1 MADDPVKK
9 YLQTYGG
16 AKPKPSGDSAAS
28 KYLAKYGT
36 PPAPPREEVDLSTNP
51 VSDAAANLFGGL
63 GIGASTTGEGLAR
76 LGEWGAKKL
85 GADGVARTLGRV
97 GDSLDAN
104 TEAIREAV
112 APETTAGGVA
122 QVAGNVAYNVA
133 QFGLPGGAAAR
144 AVKGAGRI
152 AQAAASVAGASPL
165 TAAQAARGKGGSTTE
180 LLAEHTDSPFL
191 DRMASSAGGR
201 IAGDLVA
208 DAALAGTLEAIPAA
222 VRGGKKLARKA
233 GEVLTAPAASAGNG
247 VREAREGVL
256 SHLDAKDRKFL
267 ETDPATKRIFE
278 GGPAVADAPVTP
290 ARKSL
295 RLEPDPSAKSDLH
308 PIEREL
314 LDKQAMERAKLYG
327 VPDEEYRAFLRSRA
341 GSAAPEVQ
349 QAIAGAG
356 VGAAVG
362 ASQDKENRLRG
373 ALIGGSIGAALP
385 IGYTA
390 LRARRAAGASA
401 SAPAYMTDPDV
412 QAIRGTIST
421 GQGLAGV
428 PASIRARV
436 GRVAEQAY
444 TRLVDELYPLK
455 QFGKR
460 VGGSDDLADEVTRA
474 SGWKGAA
481 ESRVRTQFKAVL
493 ESARGHEDG
502 VSALAKSERII
513 ELAQAGKDTD
523 PQQLAAAQATAQKL
537 SQIPEVRQAVDQ
549 LRAYYRDLL
558 DHKLANGVI
567 DQDMYDAIVAKGQA
581 YVPMLPEAIADMKP
595 PTSGGGK
602 LVPRTTGV
610 RKMTDFQNTGVTVDP
625 FQQAVLDT
633 YEAERTVSKQRV
645 TNIVAAIQQQDP
657 QAAAPFIR
665 HLQAG
670 GKAVGREVAANL
682 AGHRQRFDVVDKELE
697 HAWSAFDTPA
707 QTIFTKALQPFK
719 RALQTGVTLLPDFAL
734 ANTIRD
740 NVQVAT
746 QYGFPV
752 RQALGG
758 SAMGGVAGAAMDSDN
773 RARGFAEGAGLGLGA
788 GMMAPQLARAGRAIG
803 DIVGRSDLYEEWL
816 REGGSGFAEFY
827 ARPKEA
833 AKLLADM
840 RKDKATW
847 STVVQPRRWVD
858 ALQFVGRVM
867 EEAPRVARYR
877 SIREAGLSV
886 PKAIAESK
894 DISLNFAR
902 IGRDTKGLASVT
914 AFFNAKVQGWD
925 KLARMLKNP
934 KTYGVAA
941 ATITAPSI
949 ALWSVNKDNPE
960 YWERPQ
966 WERNMF
972 WLVPRGEG
980 QGFVRVPKPFEL
992 GFLFASLPERM
1003 LDFAYQQDP
1012 ETLTYALKD
1021 MLNTTGEG
1029 TVPIPTALEPLLEN
1043 TVNYDFFTN
1052 RPVVGRGQESLPK
1065 ELQYDNRTSSLAV
1078 GLGKLTGQSPQQ
1090 IDNLVQGY
1098 GGSAGQIASGL
1109 IDRAARA
1116 SGVDSRPLNP
1126 TARTPLVGRFVT
1138 RPDQTSDAEETLR
1151 RRFAAAES
1159 AFRGA
1164 KRLYEEGDMAR
1175 FKSFV
1180 QEHKADLAAY
1190 PELKQ
1195 GQNQLLKV
1203 SEARRELLKRRDLTA
1218 EQKRQALVRLAAL
1231 SRSLAAGEP
1240 VPGSQPQVAERP

>member
-1 MADDPVKK
+1 MADDPVAK
-9 YLQTYGG
+9 YLRTYGA
-16 AKPKPSGDSAAS
+16 AKQADTPASAVDA
-28 KYLAKYGT
+28 YIAKYGGEG
-36 PPAPPREEVDLSTNP
+36 PKPKSRPFSSTNP

-63 GIGASTTGEGLAR
+63 GIGASSTAEGLAR
-76 LGEWGAKKL
+76 LGEWGAKKV
-85 GADGVARTLGRV
+85 GAEGVAKKLGGV
-97 GDSLDAN
+97 GDALSEN
-104 TEAIREAV
+104 TEAIRDAV
-112 APETTAGGVA
+112 APETTAGQVG
-122 QVAGNVAYNVA
+122 QVAGNLAYNVA

-152 AQAAASVAGASPL
+152 AQAAASVAGASPI

-191 DRMASSAGGR
+191 DSLAASTGGR
-201 IAGDLVA
+201 IAGDLVT
-208 DAALAGTLEAIPAA
+208 DAALAGTVEALPAI
-222 VRGGKKLARKA
+222 VRGGKNLARKA
-233 GEVLTAPAASAGNG
+233 GQALVVPAGAVEDGAKA
-247 VREAREGVL
+247 AREGVL
-256 SHLDAKDRKFL
+256 AHLDPKDRKFL

-278 GGPAVADAPVTP
+278 GGPAVPDAPVRP
-290 ARKSL
+290 AEPPTL
-295 RLEPDPSAKSDLH
+295 RLEPEDDASKLH
-308 PIEREL
+308 PLERAY
-314 LDKQAMERAKLYG
+314 LDQRAMPRAKLYG
-327 VPDEEYRAFLRSRA
+327 VSDEEFRAFLKSRA
-341 GSAAPEVQ
+341 GSTAPEVQ

-362 ASQDKENRLRG
+362 ASQDKEHRLRG
-373 ALIGGSIGAALP
+373 ALIGGTIGAALP

-390 LRARRAAGASA
+390 LRARRAAGPATV
-401 SAPAYMTDPDV
+401 APAYLADPDV
-412 QAIRGTIST
+412 QAIRGTIGT
-421 GQGLAGV
+421 GTGLKGV
-428 PASIRARV
+428 PATVRARV
-436 GRVAEQAY
+436 GHIAEQAY

-460 VGGSDDLADEVTRA
+460 VGGSDQLADEVTRA

-481 ESRVRTQFKAVL
+481 ESRVRTDFRQVL
-493 ESARGHEDG
+493 TAAKGHEDG
-502 VSALAKSERII
+502 VSALAKAERIL
-513 ELAQAGKDTD
+513 ELAGHGKDTD
-523 PQQLAAAQATAQKL
+523 PQTLAAAQATVQKL
-537 SQIPEVRQAVDQ
+537 SQIPEVRGAVDQ
-549 LRAYYRDLL
+549 LRDYYRELL

-567 DQDMYDAIVAKGQA
+567 DQEMYDAIVAKGQA
-581 YVPMLPEAIADMKP
+581 YVPMLPEEIALAKAP
-595 PTSGGGK
+595 SAGGGS
-602 LVPRTTGV
+602 LVNRGTGV
-610 RKMTDFQNTGVTVDP
+610 RKMTEFANTGTTVDP
-625 FQQAVLDT
+625 FQQAILDT
-633 YEAERTVSKQRV
+633 YEAERTVAKQRV
-645 TNIVAAIQQQDP
+645 TNLVAAIQQQDP

-665 HLQAG
+665 QLNAG
-670 GKAVGREVAANL
+670 DKAAGREVGANI
-682 AGHRQRFDVVDKELE
+682 AGRRQRFDVVDKELE
-697 HAWSAFDTPA
+697 HAWGSFDTPV
-707 QTIFTKALQPFK
+707 QTIFTKALRPFK
-719 RALQTGVTLLPDFAL
+719 RALQTGVTLLPDFAV

-752 RQALGG
+752 RSALG
-758 SAMGGVAGAAMDSDN
+758 GGVAGAAAGAATDTDN
-773 RARGFAEGAGLGLGA
+773 RLAGAAKGFGLGLGA
-788 GMMAPQLARAGRAIG
+788 GMMAPQLVRAGRAVG
-803 DIVGRSDLYEEWL
+803 DIVGRSDLYEQWL

-827 ARPKEA
+827 AKPAEA
-833 AKLLADM
+833 AKLIAQMQRNRSL
-840 RKDKATW
+840 W
-847 STVVQPRRWVD
+847 QTVVHPKNWTD
-858 ALQFVGRVM
+858 ALSYVGRVM

-877 SIREAGLSV
+877 SMIEGGSSI

-894 DISLNFAR
+894 DISLNFSR
-902 IGRDTKGLASVT
+902 IGRDTKGLASMT

-925 KLARMLKNP
+925 KLARMLANP

-949 ALWSVNKDNPE
+949 ALWAINKDNPQ

-972 WLVPRGEG
+972 WLVPKGD
-980 QGFVRVPKPFEL
+980 GFIRVPKPFEL

-1029 TVPIPTALEPLLEN
+1029 TIPVPTALEPLIEN

-1078 GLGKLTGQSPQQ
+1078 GLGKVTGQSPQQ

-1098 GGSAGQIASGL
+1098 TGSAGQLASGL
-1109 IDRAARA
+1109 IDKAARA
-1116 SGVDSRPLNP
+1116 SGLDSRPLNP

-1138 RPDQTSDAEETLR
+1138 RPDQTSDAEETLWR
-1151 RRFAAAES
+1151 RYAAAES

-1175 FKSFV
+1175 FQSFV

-1190 PELKQ
+1190 PDLKE

-1218 EQKRQALVRLAAL
+1218 DQKRQALVKLAAL

-1240 VPGSQPQVAERP
+1240 IPGARPRVAARP